1 MRAVLE
7 LIPSVSSIADVQS
20 VGGGCISD
28 ARRVSVIDQDG
39 QSRIL
44 FVKSNDAS
52 FLDNFQ
58 CELDG
63 LERLREPEVI
73 GVPQPIAVGVVSD
86 QAYLVTEWIE
96 QTKPSADFFADF
108 GCALADL
115 HRATIGTQI
124 GLDHDNHLGAAPQI
138 NSTLINST
146 LIGSALTSWPEFF
159 AVHRIEYQIRWAAD
173 QGLADGQLQRD
184 CQRIAG
190 SMDQILE
197 GRDDAT
203 SLLHGDLWSGNYLAG
218 PERRPYI
225 IDPAIYYGCREA
237 EFGMLKLFGSCPD
250 SFYAAY
256 TNRFPLPGGWQ
267 RRVGVYVLYHLLNH
281 LNLFGSGYHAQCRQI
296 ATEILSEH
304 SS

>member
-7 LIPSVSSIADVQS
+7 LVPSVASIHDVQS
-20 VGGGCISD
+20 VGGGYISD
-28 ARRVSVIDQDG
+28 ARRVSVVDQNG
-39 QSRIL
+39 QSRTL
-44 FVKSNDAS
+44 FVKLNDAC

-58 CELDG
+58 CEWDG
-63 LERLREPEVI
+63 LERLGEPGVI
-73 GVPQPIAVGVVSD
+73 AVPRPIAVGAISD

-96 QTKPSADFFADF
+96 QTEPSGNFFSDF
-108 GCALADL
+108 GFALADL
-115 HRATIGTQI
+115 HRESIGTRI

-138 NSTLINST
+138 NAGFTINS
-146 LIGSALTSWPEFF
+146 ALSSWPAFF

-184 CQRIAG
+184 CQQICG
-190 SMDQILE
+190 SIDQILE
-197 GRDDAT
+197 GRDEAT

-218 PERRPYI
+218 PDRRPYI

-237 EFGMLKLFGSCPD
+237 EFGMLRLFGSCPE

-281 LNLFGSGYHAQCRQI
+281 LNLFGGGYHAQCRQI
-296 ATEILSEH
+296 AAEILSER
-304 SS
+304 